1 MGVEDCITRWI
12 NLTQQISN
20 TEDLLEKRLEEEKLT
35 LKEFYVLY
43 FLDKSE
49 NKRMRLQNLEQLV
62 GLSQS
67 AMSRMIVRMEQSS
80 CCEYI
85 KRTRCKKDGRGVCI
99 TLTEKG
105 SVKLQ
110 QVLPKVY
117 DLLQNTLY

>member
-1 MGVEDCITRWI
+1 MAVDDCITRWL
-12 NLTQQISN
+12 NLTQQINN
-20 TEDLLEKRLEEEKLT
+20 TEVLLEERLAEEKLT

-105 SVKLQ
+105 SDKLQ
-110 QVLPKVY
+110 QVLPKVSN
-117 DLLQNTLY
+117 LLQNSVY